1 MKSSQ
6 NLELIILG
14 IVLIISIFV
23 ICMVLCVPKAYGEG
37 FSGEAGNYKSLRRM
51 ALRSAPNGL
60 TPIERL
66 RLARE
71 HVENREKNVDGE

>member
-37 FSGEAGNYKSLRRM
+37 FSAGNYKSLRRM

-60 TPIERL
+60 TSIERL

-71 HVENREKNVDGE
+71 HVENREKNVDGK